1 MIRALYVDDE
11 PDLLLLGKLFLEHS
25 GEIQVDTAESPL
37 EVLEKLKTTKYDSII
52 SDYQMPEMSGI
63 ELLKH
68 VRKHIGK
75 IPFIIF
81 TGRGREEVVIE
92 ALNCGADFYLQ
103 KGGDAKSQF
112 AELEYKIKLVDE
124 RNKMR
129 DAITQSKLW
138 MTQIINHLP
147 DATLV
152 INAGGIVIAWNRA
165 IEDLTGIPAANMIGR
180 GNYEYALPF
189 YGERRPIL
197 INIALTGTRDRE
209 NDYPDIRCKGD
220 VLESEIPLTDAIK
233 TGNPGIRDCCLL
245 SRASPLYDTENVVIG
260 AIESIRVFPKVK

>member
-1 MIRALYVDDE
+1 MIRVLYVDDE
-11 PDLLLLGKLFLEHS
+11 PDLLTLGKLFLERS
-25 GEIQVDTAESPL
+25 GEIQVDTSVSPL
-37 EVLEKLKTTKYDSII
+37 EVLEKLKTAKYDSII

-68 VRKHIGK
+68 VRMHIGK

-103 KGGDAKSQF
+103 KGGDPTSQF

-129 DAITQSKLW
+129 NALTQSKLW
-138 MTQIINHLP
+138 MSQIIDHLP

-152 INAGGIVIAWNRA
+152 INAEGIVIAWNRA
-165 IEDLTGIPAANMIGR
+165 IEDLTGIPAAKMIGK
-180 GNYEYALPF
+180 GNFEYALPF

-197 INIALTGTRDRE
+197 INIALTGTRDRV
-209 NDYPDIRCKGD
+209 NDYHDIRCDGN
-220 VLESEIPLTDAIK
+220 VFETEFSLPDAMK
-233 TGNPGIRDCCLL
+233 TVNPGIGDCVLL

-260 AIESIRVFPKVK
+260 AIESIRIFPNAK